1 MEKQIIF
8 TTENLDN
15 LKATCEK
22 IISLV
27 DENVDGNLM
36 LAQLVSLGQNIKDF
50 KENPIIKSSGIL

>member
-8 TTENLDN
+8 TTENLDD

-27 DENVDGNLM
+27 DENVNGDLM
-36 LAQLVSLGQNIKDF
+36 MAQLVMLGERIKDF